1 MSTNRR
7 KRGPPAASA
16 TASPSATATAK
27 TKSASKKRRKK
38 SKKKKEPDTAM
49 LITCRRIASAT
60 GATTTSQGYQAI
72 TPADLKKIN
81 RIVRLE
87 AKRAKAA
94 AAKAKAAPANTAR
107 RLASIKAAQ
116 SLRCPTSYTDL
127 VHPLPAPPPKLT
139 DKPAATVGQYARI
152 APCLL
157 PGYYEQGGDAWIT
170 AVRGI
175 GGATVID
182 CRMNTGADKGRTYK
196 NIPIDRF
203 TIIPI
208 PQHNH
213 RAPRKGRREHVSY
226 APPPLSIPQLS
237 AIPGGLFKQLVHG
250 LRYNMDAGYRRR
262 FLYGEDAD
270 GRLTHE
276 EKYAL
281 GQEYLRVMDWVKANG
296 KQVKRGAGGEFEEG
310 QQAITAASLAMAWG
324 VGKNGPRDYSKARS
338 ITVIL

>member
-1 MSTNRR
+1 MSTTRR
-7 KRGPPAASA
+7 KRGPPVPSA
-16 TASPSATATAK
+16 TASPSATATANQ
-27 TKSASKKRRKK
+27 KSAPKKRRKK
-38 SKKKKEPDTAM
+38 SQKKTKPDTAM
-49 LITCRRIASAT
+49 LITLRPIASAA
-60 GATTTSQGYQAI
+60 GATTTSQGYTAI
-72 TPADLKKIN
+72 TPADLKEIH
-81 RIVRLE
+81 RVARLE

-94 AAKAKAAPANTAR
+94 AAKAKAAPMNTAR

-127 VHPLPAPPPKLT
+127 VHALPAPPPKLT

-152 APCLL
+152 ASCLL

-175 GGATVID
+175 GGAAVID
-182 CRMNTGADKGRTYK
+182 CRMNTGADMGRTYK

-213 RAPRKGRREHVSY
+213 RPPRKGRSERVSY
-226 APPPLSIPQLS
+226 EPPPLSIPQLS

-250 LRYNMDAGYRRR
+250 LRYDMDAGYRRR

-310 QQAITAASLAMAWG
+310 QQAITAANLAMAWG